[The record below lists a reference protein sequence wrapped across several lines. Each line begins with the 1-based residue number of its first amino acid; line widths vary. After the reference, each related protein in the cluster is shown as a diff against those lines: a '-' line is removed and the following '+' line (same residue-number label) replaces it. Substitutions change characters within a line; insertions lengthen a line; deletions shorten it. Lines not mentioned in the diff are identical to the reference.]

1 MTQVVPLS
9 HKSPVN
15 NAIPKAPPIQI
26 NADSNQKPKAEIF
39 SEYKKGMPARVE
51 VDLHE
56 EKEPPVEK
64 IEMIKEEVDEDH
76 IQMKEERVTKKEKG
90 AKVIL
95 TATIQNLIQDQ
106 NQKEKSN
113 QTQVSI
119 DIITSKKKQIK

>member
-1 MTQVVPLS
+1 MRKRIVS
-9 HKSPVN
+9 KSIHIKVIVIGDIIRIMYKEEEVILDIEN
-15 NAIPKAPPIQI
+15 N
-26 NADSNQKPKAEIF
+26 
-39 SEYKKGMPARVE
+39 
-51 VDLHE
+51 
-56 EKEPPVEK
+56 